1 MRTSWWGRWP
11 AVAVALQLA
20 CSSPQMAW
28 QPQPDLIRLEQQLN
42 ADLADP
48 SRQGLARRQLA
59 WLCLLHDRQCERAA
73 QELATGQVVAPVVE
87 AALLRALLADGAAD
101 AAVAAQA
108 WAQLASVLTT
118 ADPAIRA
125 EAPQA
130 ATVAL
135 QRLGALLSV
144 TPIDR
149 ARSIANQREI
159 AVAIAH
165 GSPTEQFRRALSL
178 PWRQNGDPAPFVV
191 YQQPIALS
199 PRLHAALRWS
209 KVQVASQIVNRDLD
223 SQAVGLPADATG
235 NSIGVYSLVAGQAG
249 VYRVSARFAVP
260 AGNWQL
266 GVAVARQALGWLDGQ
281 PWPTADGFG
290 GAVAQAHTFSAGEHR
305 LDLAIAVAEEG
316 ERLRLWLVPAA
327 QPIEPQIALPT
338 DRDSIAAPAREAVAA
353 ADREVVAAVDR
364 EVVAT
369 GERPDSAAPVLQVLA
384 VLADRLGPAR
394 LALTTRF
401 GQSIAAELV
410 DVALAGTAEEAGG
423 AIDRVLSSLPQH
435 TGAILLDIER
445 YLAAGN
451 AQLALQQ
458 SGRLPA
464 PPATIQGG
472 ERSLTPSSMGRVD
485 VQLSKSK
492 AFLASGL
499 ADLAVEQATA
509 AAASSAGR
517 CRPWLDALTLA
528 VEAGRPAAV
537 WSPTATAD
545 LALACRDEALLVNGL
560 TAVRALR
567 AARADDSSLLALLGP
582 ASRRPARWREWA
594 QHTFEDDRIASPPP
608 PWALVGQW
616 APLWRQIQ
624 TAWQNND
631 LPAASQLLTATLL
644 RPDLPLTA
652 KQRAMQTGATAPW
665 LQFVRD
671 GAKVA
676 AQADDPSWQNTA
688 RTAWLLD
695 QEVVVLLPGGG
706 AIRRVHQVLRVLT
719 DEAAEA
725 VGEIRVADGA
735 ELEVARTILPDGSL
749 LAPADTSDK
758 SSVSLRAVAAGCA
771 VEYVQTVWVQ
781 PDDPAS
787 GATYLSPFLL
797 QASDAPV
804 RLAEFVV
811 LAPKGVVPQFALS
824 PSAPQP
830 RIVSAGVWT
839 AHIFT
844 TRDQPQAPTEPRAI
858 RPQRAVPSVG
868 CTVGADQATLLQ
880 PWDERLAAMTATR
893 TSVSRQWL
901 QQLQAQSSTATG
913 GRGRWQWLAT
923 KIANE
928 IENDHESGPPGDAN
942 AALARQKGDR
952 AAVFYALASQA
963 GADVCLVRANPLV
976 RDGAVGPPEPAD
988 FTMQLVSVALPDG
1001 ASLWYDP
1008 GLEGGIVDHVRSG
1021 LRGRSAWLAGC
1032 NRPERS
1038 GVVPGLGAGLDR
1050 RDIDVQLQWLAD
1062 GSVTAKVV
1070 DTLHGATGAYVRQ
1083 WLQETGRADH
1093 PTLANQ
1099 LAATAFPGMPIQFD
1113 SAVPATH
1120 GGPTVVRY
1128 SVAAGADAQRR
1139 TSLDL
1144 ALYPSE
1150 IGKNFAVLQKRTTPM
1165 SFGLAHDLHVRLRVD
1180 NRGPKLA
1187 PIAGGQGLAALLRW
1201 QRRAEHTATGLDIE
1215 FRLRAEAG
1223 VVHSDAYAQF
1233 AQCARDADAAEILR
1247 LTR

>member
-1 MRTSWWGRWP
+1 MRTSWGHWP
-11 AVAVALQLA
+11 AVALALQLA

-42 ADLADP
+42 ADLGDP
-48 SRQGLARRQLA
+48 SRQGMARRQLA
-59 WLCLLHDRQCERAA
+59 WLCLLHDRQCERAT
-73 QELATGQVVAPVVE
+73 QELATGEVVAPAVE
-87 AALLRALLADGAAD
+87 TALLRALLADGAAD
-101 AAVAAQA
+101 PAVAAQA
-108 WAQLASVLTT
+108 WAQLASVLTG
-118 ADPAIRA
+118 ADPTVRA

-144 TPIDR
+144 TPVER
-149 ARSIANQREI
+149 ARGIANQREI

-165 GSPTEQFRRALSL
+165 GSPTDQFLRALSL
-178 PWRQNGDPAPFVV
+178 PWLQNGDPAPFVV
-191 YQQPIALS
+191 HQQPIALS
-199 PRLHAALRWS
+199 PRLHTALRWS
-209 KVQVASQIVNRDLD
+209 AAQVASQIVNRDLD
-223 SQAVGLPADATG
+223 SQAVGLPADATA

-249 VYRVSARFAVP
+249 VYQVSARFSVP
-260 AGNWQL
+260 AGHWQL
-266 GVAVARQALGWLDGQ
+266 GVAVVRQALGWLDGQ
-281 PWPTADGFG
+281 PWPTADGFS
-290 GAVAQAHTFSAGEHR
+290 GAVAQAHTLKAGEHR

-316 ERLRLWLVPAA
+316 ERLRLWLVPAL
-327 QPIEPQIALPT
+327 QPIEPQVALT
-338 DRDSIAAPAREAVAA
+338 AEREAVAA
-353 ADREVVAAVDR
+353 PDRAGVAAPDRAGVAAPNREVVADAP
-364 EVVAT
+364 
-369 GERPDSAAPVLQVLA
+369 RPDPATPVLQVLA

-401 GQSIAAELV
+401 GQSIAAELI

-458 SGRLPA
+458 SGRLPTL
-464 PPATIQGG
+464 PATTQAG
-472 ERSLTPSSMGRVD
+472 ERPFAQPAMGRVD

-499 ADLAVEQATA
+499 ADLAVEQAAA

-528 VEAGRPAAV
+528 VEAGRPDAI

-545 LALACRDEALLVNGL
+545 LAMACRDEALLVNGL

-567 AARADDSSLLALLGP
+567 AARADDAALLALLGP
-582 ASRRPARWREWA
+582 VSRRPARWREWA
-594 QHTFEDDRIASPPP
+594 QHTFEEDRIASPAP

-631 LPAASQLLTATLL
+631 LPAANQLLTATLL

-665 LQFVRD
+665 LPFVRD

-830 RIVSAGVWT
+830 RIVVAGAWT
-839 AHIFT
+839 AHIFA

-868 CTVGADQATLLQ
+868 VTVGADQATLLQ
-880 PWDERLAAMTATR
+880 PWDERLAAMTTTR
-893 TSVSRQWL
+893 TPVSRQWL
-901 QQLQAQSSTATG
+901 QQLQAQSSTAAG

-976 RDGAVGPPEPAD
+976 RDGAAGPLEPAD

-1008 GLEGGIVDHVRSG
+1008 GLEGGIIDHVRSG
-1021 LRGRSAWLAGC
+1021 LRGRSAWFAGC

-1038 GVVPGLGAGLDR
+1038 VLVPALGAGLDR

-1099 LAATAFPGMPIQFD
+1099 LAATAFPGLPIQFD

-1128 SVAAGADAQRR
+1128 SVTAGVDAQRR

-1144 ALYPSE
+1144 ALYPTE
-1150 IGKNFAVLQKRTTPM
+1150 IGKNFAILQRRTTPM

-1187 PIAGGQGLAALLRW
+1187 PIAGGQGRAVLLHW
-1201 QRRAEHTATGLDIE
+1201 QRRAEHTATGLDVE